1 MECGLGQSAVH
12 FHAGWRGRNHAA
24 VRVVVGMGVVGMVV
38 VVVVVMVGVAL
49 MAHLLLL
56 LLVQHLLVG
65 LHRLLHVLDAVK
77 LQVHDF
83 RLRGGGHLLAHI
95 SCRRVGG
102 VVPIQA
108 EIGIHRQGLIARSTE
123 RRGHTQRHVVE
134 V

>member
-12 FHAGWRGRNHAA
+12 FHAGRRGRNHAA
-24 VRVVVGMGVVGMVV
+24 VRVVVGMVV